1 MNKIRVIIADDEL
14 PALNLLASY
23 VNQMPILQLVAKCNN
38 ASEVLQELSH
48 ENVDLI
54 FLDIQMPG
62 MNGIELSKRI
72 SPRLGVVFTT
82 AFTNYAIDGF
92 QVEAIDYLLKP
103 FDFEEFSRAVK
114 KAQKRVNIVNTA
126 SETDS
131 FFVKVDYRFE
141 NIKYDNLL
149 FAESDKDYVKLFIE
163 NKIVPLSSLLNLKDL
178 QEQLPSEKF
187 MRIHRSFIIN
197 LNKIESIERNQVII
211 NTHRITIADSYRAE
225 FQKYLQ
231 KHTL

>member
-1 MNKIRVIIADDEL
+1 MNRIRVIIADDEL

-23 VNQMPILQLVAKCNN
+23 VNQMPLLQLVAKCNN

-92 QVEAIDYLLKP
+92 KVEAIDYLLKP